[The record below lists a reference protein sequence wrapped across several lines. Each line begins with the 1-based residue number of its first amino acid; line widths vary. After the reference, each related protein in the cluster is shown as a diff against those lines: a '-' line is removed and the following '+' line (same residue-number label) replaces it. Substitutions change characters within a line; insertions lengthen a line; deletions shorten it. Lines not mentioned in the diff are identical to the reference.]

1 MEKHSISVWATYPR
15 HLANTFHLWS
25 ISLSTKT
32 SFGILKKCLLS
43 EAWVFTE
50 TERNTKWPEPRR
62 ATHPLTLTTTTEGQ
76 RGVKNLHL
84 IDNILRAGNRF
95 FLLFIITIF
104 FSFRFWIFML
114 ILWFC
119 SSKWHLIPLT
129 FPGVRWEIDH
139 QVEYAVAHA
148 NDFPH
153 PVTLLQAQLIHF
165 THSQSP

>member
-50 TERNTKWPEPRR
+50 TERNTKWPGPRR
-62 ATHPLTLTTTTEGQ
+62 ATHPFTLTTTTEGQ

-84 IDNILRAGNRF
+84 IDQILRAGNRF
-95 FLLFIITIF
+95 FSSLHYYNIFLISILNLHVDTVILFF
-104 FSFRFWIFML
+104 
-114 ILWFC
+114 
-119 SSKWHLIPLT
+119 
-129 FPGVRWEIDH
+129 
-139 QVEYAVAHA
+139 QVASNSAHVSRCEMR
-148 NDFPH
+148 DW
-153 PVTLLQAQLIHF
+153 
-165 THSQSP
+165 SPSRIRSGSC